1 MPKVSTRVDVCN
13 GHDLCAPR
21 SFATHSSDVWAE
33 GVEVVRQGDLL
44 KPHGCSNHPPHPA
57 AVVVALRNVYA
68 NGSPLTVVGS
78 TVGCPSMSVK
88 TGRSTVFAGGR

>member
-33 GVEVVRQGDLL
+33 GVQVVRQGDLL

-57 AVVVALRNVYA
+57 AVVVAMSTPPSTPMPA
-68 NGSPLTVVGS
+68 APMPMACGSLALISSSMFLT
-78 TVGCPSMSVK
+78 C
-88 TGRSTVFAGGR
+88 